1 MAVAG
6 DGNVQYRQKRAP
18 KQWQVALILSILTI
32 SCYLQRSASQ
42 LLDSQVTTKGRFAT
56 T

>member
-32 SCYLQRSASQ
+32 SCYLQRGVSQ
-42 LLDSQVTTKGRFAT
+42 LPDLPVTTKECFAIT
-56 T
+56 